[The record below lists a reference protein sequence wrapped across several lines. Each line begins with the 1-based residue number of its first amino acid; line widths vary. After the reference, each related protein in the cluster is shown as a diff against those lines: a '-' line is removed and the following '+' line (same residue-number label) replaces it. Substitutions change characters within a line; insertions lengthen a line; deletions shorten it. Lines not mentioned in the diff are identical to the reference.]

1 MKFSLFVHMIR
12 DNPEQSYT
20 KLYED
25 FIDLCQI
32 ADQSNMRAI
41 WTGEHHAMNY
51 AIAPNPFITIAD
63 LCRYTKKIQLGT
75 GTLIVPFWHPL
86 KLAGEAA
93 MTDVLSNGRL
103 ELGLARGAYLYEYD
117 RIIPGMDAMEAGLRM
132 REIIP
137 TLQKLWKGDYAHEGK
152 YFQFPSST
160 SIPKPLQPN
169 GPPIWVAARD
179 PNSFEFAI
187 ANDWHVQV
195 TPLWKGLEE
204 IERLKNI
211 FNETYLKF
219 PNKPKPLSMVLN
231 HCYIGGND
239 EDIQKGSVAV
249 SKFYNNFGAWFKND
263 RAVVQ
268 GTLDPLTQ
276 AELDSNAMCSPQEM
290 LKNQNI
296 GSLQDVIDNVKRYE
310 DLGFDE
316 YSIWIDSHL
325 SIEDKKVFL
334 DRFIS
339 DVMPRFGS

>member
-1 MKFSLFVHMIR
+1 MIR
-12 DNPEQSYT
+12 DNPDQSYT

-25 FIDLCQI
+25 FIDLCVM
-32 ADQSNMRAI
+32 ADQSKMRAI

-63 LCRYTKKIQLGT
+63 LCRYTKKIKLGT
-75 GTLIVPFWHPL
+75 GTLIVPFWHPI

-117 RIIPGMDAMEAGLRM
+117 RLVPGMDAMEAGLRM
-132 REIIP
+132 REIVPI
-137 TLQKLWKGDYAHEGK
+137 LEKLWQGDYTHEGK

-160 SIPKPLQPN
+160 SIPKPLQKK
-169 GPPIWVAARD
+169 GPPIWIAARD
-179 PNSFEFAI
+179 PNSHEFAI
-187 ANDWHVQV
+187 TNNWHVQV
-195 TPLWKGLEE
+195 TPLWKGLDE
-204 IERLKNI
+204 ITRLKNV
-211 FNETYLKF
+211 FDDSCKKF
-219 PNKPKPLSMVLN
+219 PDKPKPLSMILN
-231 HCYIGGND
+231 HCYIGADQND
-239 EDIQKGSVAV
+239 IEKGAVAV

-263 RAVVQ
+263 RSVSQ

-276 AELDSNAMCSPQEM
+276 EEINNNEMCSPQEM

-296 GSLQDVIDNVKRYE
+296 GTLQEVIDNVKRYE

-325 SIEDKKVFL
+325 SIEDKKIFL
-334 DRFIS
+334 EKFIS
-339 DVMPRFGS
+339 EVMPKFS